1 MATKEATTM
10 CRVFAVLLIAV
21 GLLAGCVSQS
31 KYQTLETQTT
41 AERVSLE
48 QEIAALRAQRQ
59 ELEGHKSSLER
70 QLSSLRD
77 EVERRETELSG
88 VNQQLSTLSQES
100 TAQRSELEAQKMS
113 LQHQIATLNDRVSEA
128 ERQATDLARQKEDLA
143 TQNTELARQKDEE
156 IRRLR
161 GTYDSLV
168 KDLES
173 EIAKGEIKVRQ
184 IRDRLSVQL
193 VEKIL
198 FDSGKTDIKPQGK
211 AVLDKVGNILS
222 SVTDKQIRIEGY
234 TDTVPISPALQSKFP
249 TNWELSTRRAT
260 TVLRYLQDKAGV
272 DGKYLSAVGYGP
284 HRPVA
289 ANDTEQGRA
298 ENRRIEIVLTPLD
311 ADTQ

>member
-1 MATKEATTM
+1 MFRA
-10 CRVFAVLLIAV
+10 FAVLSVVI

-31 KYQTLETQTT
+31 KYQTLETQAT

-48 QEIAALRAQRQ
+48 QEIASLRSQRQ
-59 ELEGHKSSLER
+59 ELEGQKKSLER
-70 QLSSLRD
+70 QLSALRD
-77 EVERRETELSG
+77 EVGRRETELSS
-88 VNQQLSTLSQES
+88 VNQQLSSLSQES
-100 TAQRSELEAQKMS
+100 TAQRSELEAQKLS
-113 LQHQIATLNDRVSEA
+113 LQHQIATLNDRLSET
-128 ERQATDLARQKEDLA
+128 EQQAAQLA
-143 TQNTELARQKDEE
+143 TQKDDLANQKAQLAAQKDEE

-161 GTYDSLV
+161 GTYDTLV

-198 FDSGKTDIKPQGK
+198 FDSGKTDIKPEGK
-211 AVLDKVGNILS
+211 AVLDKVGNVLRN
-222 SVTDKQIRIEGY
+222 VTDKQIRIEGY
-234 TDTVPISPALQSKFP
+234 TDSVPISAGLRGKFP

-260 TVLRYLQDKAGV
+260 TVLRFLQDTAGV

-289 ANDTEQGRA
+289 ANDTDQGRA

-311 ADTQ
+311 AGEMQ

>member
-10 CRVFAVLLIAV
+10 FRVFAVLSIVL

-48 QEIAALRAQRQ
+48 QEIAALRSQRQ
-59 ELEGHKSSLER
+59 ELEGQKQSLER
-70 QLSSLRD
+70 QLGSLRD
-77 EVERRETELSG
+77 EVDRRETELSG
-88 VNQQLSTLSQES
+88 VNQQLSALSQES
-100 TAQRSELEAQKMS
+100 TAQRSELEAQQRS
-113 LQHQIATLNDRVSEA
+113 LQQQLATLNDRLSETERRASELAAQKA
-128 ERQATDLARQKEDLA
+128 ELA
-143 TQNTELARQKDEE
+143 TQKDEE

-173 EIAKGEIKVRQ
+173 EITKGEIKVRQ

-193 VEKIL
+193 VDKIL
-198 FDSGKTDIKPQGK
+198 FDSGKTEIKPQGK
-211 AVLDKVGNILS
+211 AVLDKVGGVLKT
-222 SVTDKQIRIEGY
+222 VTDKQIRIEGY
-234 TDTVPISPALQSKFP
+234 TDSVPISGALQSKFP
-249 TNWELSTRRAT
+249 SNWELSTRRAT
-260 TVLRYLQDKAGV
+260 TVLRYLQDNAGIDV
-272 DGKYLSAVGYGP
+272 KYLSAVGYGP

-289 ANDTEQGRA
+289 ANDTEQGRS

-311 ADTQ
+311 AGEMQ

>member
-1 MATKEATTM
+1 M
-10 CRVFAVLLIAV
+10 CRAFAVLSIVL

-48 QEIAALRAQRQ
+48 QEIAALRSQRQ
-59 ELEGHKSSLER
+59 ELEGAKRSLER
-70 QLSSLRD
+70 QLGSLRE
-77 EVERRETELSG
+77 EVDRRENELSG
-88 VNQQLSTLSQES
+88 VNQQLSTLNQES
-100 TAQRSELEAQKMS
+100 TAQRSELEAQRLS
-113 LQHQIATLNDRVSEA
+113 LQHQIATLNDRLSEK
-128 ERQATDLARQKEDLA
+128 ERQAAELATQKADLA
-143 TQNTELARQKDEE
+143 TQKAELAAQKDEE

-173 EIAKGEIKVRQ
+173 EITKGEIKVRQ
-184 IRDRLSVQL
+184 IRDRLSVQM

-198 FDSGKTDIKPQGK
+198 FDSGKAEIKSEGK
-211 AVLDKVGNILS
+211 AVLEKVGNVLRT
-222 SVTDKQIRIEGY
+222 VQDKQIRVEGY
-234 TDTVPISPALQSKFP
+234 TDAMPIGAGLRGKFP
-249 TNWELSTRRAT
+249 TNWELSTLRAT
-260 TVLRYLQDKAGV
+260 TVLRFLQDKAGV

-298 ENRRIEIVLTPLD
+298 ENRRIEIVLTPFD
-311 ADTQ
+311 ASDTQ

>member
-1 MATKEATTM
+1 MF
-10 CRVFAVLLIAV
+10 RVFAVLSIV
-21 GLLAGCVSQS
+21 IGLLAGCVSQS

-48 QEIAALRAQRQ
+48 QEISSLRSQRQ
-59 ELEGHKSSLER
+59 ELEGQKKSLER
-70 QLSSLRD
+70 QLSALRD
-77 EVERRETELSG
+77 EVGRRETELSS
-88 VNQQLSTLSQES
+88 VNQQLSSLSQES
-100 TAQRSELEAQKMS
+100 STQRSELEAQKLS
-113 LQHQIATLNDRVSEA
+113 LQHQIATLNDRLSDTERKSA
-128 ERQATDLARQKEDLA
+128 ELASQKADLA
-143 TQNTELARQKDEE
+143 TQKDEE

-184 IRDRLSVQL
+184 VRDRLSVQM

-198 FDSGKTDIKPQGK
+198 FDSGKADIKPEGK
-211 AVLDKVGNILS
+211 AVLEKVGNVLR

-234 TDTVPISPALQSKFP
+234 TDSMPIGAGLRGKFP
-249 TNWELSTRRAT
+249 TNWELSTLRAT
-260 TVLRYLQDKAGV
+260 TVLRFLQDKAGI

-289 ANDTEQGRA
+289 ANDTEQGRS
-298 ENRRIEIVLTPLD
+298 ENRRIEIVLTPFD
-311 ADTQ
+311 ASDTQ

>member
-1 MATKEATTM
+1 ML
-10 CRVFAVLLIAV
+10 RVFAVGVVAI

-31 KYQTLETQTT
+31 KYQTLETQAA
-41 AERVSLE
+41 AEKMSLE
-48 QEIAALRAQRQ
+48 QEIASLRSQQQ
-59 ELEGHKSSLER
+59 ELEGQKKSLER

-77 EVERRETELSG
+77 ELGRRESELSS
-88 VNQQLSTLSQES
+88 VNQQLASLSHES
-100 TAQRSELEAQKMS
+100 TAQRSELEAQRQS
-113 LQHQIATLNDRVSEA
+113 LQNQIASLNDRLSSTEQRASE
-128 ERQATDLARQKEDLA
+128 LAAQKEDLA
-143 TQNTELARQKDEE
+143 NQKAQLAAQKDEE

-161 GTYDSLV
+161 GTYDTLV

-173 EIAKGEIKVRQ
+173 EIAKGEIKVKQ

-211 AVLDKVGNILS
+211 SVLDKVGTVLRT
-222 SVTDKQIRIEGY
+222 VTDKQIRIEGY
-234 TDTVPISPALQSKFP
+234 TDSVPISAALRSKYP

-260 TVLRYLQDKAGV
+260 TVLRYLQDNTGV
-272 DGKYLSAVGYGP
+272 DGKYLSAVGYGE

-311 ADTQ
+311 ASEMQ

>member
-1 MATKEATTM
+1 M
-10 CRVFAVLLIAV
+10 CRVFAVLSIV
-21 GLLAGCVSQS
+21 IGLLAGCVSQS

-48 QEIAALRAQRQ
+48 QEIGALRSQRQ
-59 ELEGHKSSLER
+59 ELEGHKRSLER
-70 QLSSLRD
+70 QLSSLRE
-77 EVERRETELSG
+77 EVDRRETELSG

-100 TAQRSELEAQKMS
+100 TTQRSELEAQKLS
-113 LQHQIATLNDRVSEA
+113 LQHQIATINDRLSET
-128 ERQATDLARQKEDLA
+128 ERQAAELA
-143 TQNTELARQKDEE
+143 TQKAELATQKAEMAAQKDEE

-173 EIAKGEIKVRQ
+173 EITKGEIKVRQ
-184 IRDRLSVQL
+184 IRDRLSVQM

-198 FDSGKTDIKPQGK
+198 FDSGKAEIKPEGK
-211 AVLDKVGNILS
+211 TVLEKVGNVLRT
-222 SVTDKQIRIEGY
+222 VQDKQIRVEGY
-234 TDTVPISPALQSKFP
+234 TDAMPIGAGLRGKFP
-249 TNWELSTRRAT
+249 TNWELSTLRAT
-260 TVLRYLQDKAGV
+260 TVLRFLQDKAGV

-298 ENRRIEIVLTPLD
+298 ENRRIEIVLSPLD
-311 ADTQ
+311 AADTQ

>member
-1 MATKEATTM
+1 M
-10 CRVFAVLLIAV
+10 CRAC
-21 GLLAGCVSQS
+21 GLLAMVAVLVSGCVSQS
-31 KYQTLETQTT
+31 KYQTLETQTA

-48 QEIAALRAQRQ
+48 REISTLRSQRQ
-59 ELEGHKSSLER
+59 ELEGHKASLERELAALRGEVERREDELSSVNR
-70 QLSSLRD
+70 QLSSLSK
-77 EVERRETELSG
+77 ET
-88 VNQQLSTLSQES
+88 ST
-100 TAQRSELEAQKMS
+100 QRSELEAQRLS
-113 LQHQIATLNDRVSEA
+113 LQHQIASLNDKLTETERKANELAVQKA
-128 ERQATDLARQKEDLA
+128 ELA
-143 TQNTELARQKDEE
+143 TQKDEE

-168 KDLES
+168 KNLEG

-198 FDSGKTDIKPQGK
+198 FDSGKAEIKPEGK
-211 AVLDKVGNILS
+211 VVLEKVGNVLK
-222 SVTDKQIRIEGY
+222 SVNDKQIRIEGY
-234 TDTVPISPALQSKFP
+234 TDSMPIGAGLRGKYP
-249 TNWELSTRRAT
+249 TNWELSTLRAT
-260 TVLRYLQDKAGV
+260 TVLRFLQEKAGV

-311 ADTQ
+311 AGEMQ

>member
-1 MATKEATTM
+1 MF
-10 CRVFAVLLIAV
+10 RVFAVLSIV
-21 GLLAGCVSQS
+21 MGLLAGCVSQS

-41 AERVSLE
+41 AERVGLE
-48 QEIAALRAQRQ
+48 QEIASLRSQRQ
-59 ELEGHKSSLER
+59 ELEGQKQSLER

-77 EVERRETELSG
+77 EVDRRETELSG

-100 TAQRSELEAQKMS
+100 TAKRSELEAQKLS
-113 LQHQIATLNDRVSEA
+113 LQHQIATLNDRLSETEQRA
-128 ERQATDLARQKEDLA
+128 
-143 TQNTELARQKDEE
+143 TELANQKADLANQKAQLVSQKDEE

-173 EIAKGEIKVRQ
+173 EITKGEIKVKQ

-211 AVLDKVGNILS
+211 AVLDKVGNVLS
-222 SVTDKQIRIEGY
+222 NITDKQIRIEGY
-234 TDTVPISPALQSKFP
+234 TDSMPISTALRSKFP
-249 TNWELSTRRAT
+249 SNWELSTRRAT
-260 TVLRYLQDKAGV
+260 TVLRYLQENAGV

-289 ANDTEQGRA
+289 ANDTERGRS

-311 ADTQ
+311 ASEMQ